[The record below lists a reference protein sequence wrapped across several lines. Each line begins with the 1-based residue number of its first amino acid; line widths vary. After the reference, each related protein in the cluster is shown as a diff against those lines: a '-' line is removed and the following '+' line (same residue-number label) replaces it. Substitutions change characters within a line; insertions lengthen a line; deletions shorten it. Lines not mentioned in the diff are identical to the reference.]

1 MSAESRLLKPHDVI
15 VLSWHTPTTT
25 LLQLRRTATNLPKTL
40 TLTLTLT
47 PALALTLT
55 LTLAN

>member
-1 MSAESRLLKPHDVI
+1 VSAGSRLLKLHDVI

-40 TLTLTLT
+40 TLT